1 VDGIPDEATESW
13 FFVKA
18 IVALSPMLT
27 LWAGG
32 GIGWFLRRTLWARS
46 KVPPPSAPNLPATN
60 RPALRLRHCDGAA
73 RTVC

>member
-1 VDGIPDEATESW
+1 VDGIPAEATESW

-32 GIGWFLRRTLWARS
+32 GIGWFLRRTHWARS
-46 KVPPPSAPNLPATN
+46 KVPPPSAPNLACDEPA
-60 RPALRLRHCDGAA
+60 CVAA
-73 RTVC
+73 PPL